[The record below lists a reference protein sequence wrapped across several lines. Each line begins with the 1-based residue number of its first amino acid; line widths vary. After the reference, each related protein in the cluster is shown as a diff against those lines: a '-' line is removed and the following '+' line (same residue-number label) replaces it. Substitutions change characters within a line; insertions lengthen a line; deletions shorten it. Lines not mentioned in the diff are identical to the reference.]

1 MLFLFVASSLDA
13 VGCWLQVEYE
23 TLEGWKEDITNVRSY
38 DELPAAA
45 QRYVERIE
53 ELTGLPCQYIGVGPG
68 RDALIVKQ

>member
-1 MLFLFVASSLDA
+1 MRLD
-13 VGCWLQVEYE
+13 VVYTKQVEYE

-38 DELPAAA
+38 YELPAAA

>member
-1 MLFLFVASSLDA
+1 MFPASPLH
-13 VGCWLQVEYE
+13 GLKWHLCEQVEYE

-53 ELTGLPCQYIGVGPG
+53 ELTGLPCKYIGVGPG